1 MVKGTREK
9 KMNLVLSLSF
19 VSFFRRT
26 RNLLK
31 IVLGIEIKTLFSLSL
46 STVKQVYVL
55 DVIIFFIPKQ
65 YIIIQGQYE

>member
-46 STVKQVYVL
+46 SPQLNK
-55 DVIIFFIPKQ
+55 FMS
-65 YIIIQGQYE
+65 